1 MTENASV
8 SSSARPSSG
17 GTSATGSSSTDPS
30 SLGRRAI
37 RRWRIG
43 LIVGGLLLRV
53 IGGLVLLAD
62 VAPSNYIGIAV
73 WFLGA
78 LIIHDG
84 LIAAGVVGVQVAMRK
99 TGRRVP
105 FAVIA
110 ILQGSIVVGAIMAL
124 IVFPEIYKSG
134 IGVKNPSVLPLDYSA
149 NLIGFYAVLIV
160 ITAFAVAG
168 YLFARRQK
176 LRSSR
181 RQA

>member
-1 MTENASV
+1 MIENAPV
-8 SSSARPSSG
+8 SSSGRPSARKTTSG
-17 GTSATGSSSTDPS
+17 TTFPVSSSP
-30 SLGRRAI
+30 GHRAI
-37 RRWRIG
+37 RRWRVG
-43 LIVGGLLLRV
+43 LIVGGLLLLV

-62 VAPSNYIGIAV
+62 VAPSNYIGIVV

-84 LIAAGVVGVQVAMRK
+84 LIAAAVVGVQVAMRK
-99 TGRRVP
+99 TGRRIP

-134 IGVKNPSVLPLDYSA
+134 IGVKNSSVLPFDYGA
-149 NLIGFYAVLIV
+149 NLIGFYIVLILV
-160 ITAFAVAG
+160 TALAVAG

>member
-1 MTENASV
+1 MIENASV
-8 SSSARPSSG
+8 SSSGRPSTG
-17 GTSATGSSSTDPS
+17 AGSSVS
-30 SLGRRAI
+30 SSSPGHQAI
-37 RRWRIG
+37 RRWRVG
-43 LIVGGLLLRV
+43 LIVGGLLLLV

-84 LIAAGVVGVQVAMRK
+84 LIAAAVVGVQVGMRK
-99 TGRRVP
+99 TGRRIP
-105 FAVIA
+105 LAVIA

-124 IVFPEIYKSG
+124 IVFPEIYKTG
-134 IGVKNPSVLPLDYSA
+134 IGVKNPSVLPLDYGA
-149 NLIGFYAVLIV
+149 NLIGFYVVLIV
-160 ITAFAVAG
+160 VTALAVAG

-176 LRSSR
+176 SRSSS